1 MRKEI
6 GRDEMSI
13 YISTLTENDYEPS
26 LDMIR
31 EAFEEI
37 PESDHHE
44 QELVRKL
51 RLELEYHFELE
62 VIAKD
67 EAGEIIGHALCSP
80 VQIKSNENTFDA
92 LALAPVAVKKVYRQ
106 KGIGKALIQALEER
120 AQELEYTTIVV
131 LGHPDYYEALGYEQA
146 LEHGITTPF
155 KVPNSYVRVK
165 FLWDTLENPPHG
177 KVIYSAPFFD

>member
-1 MRKEI
+1 
-6 GRDEMSI
+6 MSI

-31 EAFEEI
+31 EAFKEM
-37 PESDHHE
+37 PESDHQE
-44 QELVRKL
+44 QALVRKL
-51 RLELEYHFELE
+51 RLEPGYHYELE

-80 VQIKSNENTFDA
+80 VQIKSHEETFDA
-92 LALAPVAVKKVYRQ
+92 LALAPVAVKKPYRQ
-106 KGIGKALIQALEER
+106 KGIGKALIHALEER

-131 LGHPDYYEALGYEQA
+131 LGHPDYYKALGYELA
-146 LEHGITTPF
+146 SEHGIRTPF
-155 KVPNSYVRVK
+155 EVPDHYVRVK

-177 KVIYSAPFFD
+177 EVIYSAPFFD